1 MPAPRKKCLAKTKE
15 QVEISQRAA
24 QRLLGD
30 TEIVSAFDELEDAYM
45 AAWANTTPGDAGLRE
60 VAYFGM
66 KAVKDVRAVLLRS
79 ARSAQ
84 VRDTKERLAN
94 G

>member
-1 MPAPRKKCLAKTKE
+1 MPTPRKKSVAKSKE

-24 QRLLGD
+24 QRIIGD
-30 TEIVSAFDELEDAYM
+30 PEIASAFDELEDAYFDQ
-45 AAWANTTPGDAGLRE
+45 WAKTTPGDAGLRE

-66 KAVKDVRAVLLRS
+66 KAVKDVRAILTKR
-79 ARSAQ
+79 ARSAE
-84 VRDTKERLAN
+84 VRDIKERQAN